1 MRGTTILVTFAV
13 LFALVAFVP
22 AGVRATTLTAS
33 PRVAPAECSE
43 LVVNGGFESG
53 TTGWQVKT
61 NGAVALVGAALPHTG
76 QFGAILGARNDA
88 QDELEQEM
96 NLSAGQG
103 VTLRLWWHMLTAET
117 THPRDTLDVS
127 VKSSGGQDV
136 SVIHITDGDT
146 PGTWQQAVIDLSS
159 YAGQSVRIKFRATT
173 DANRPTTF
181 YVDDVS
187 VQTCTGGTDTST
199 PSVTHSPSASVSPS
213 VTHTPSASVSPSVT
227 HTPSASVSPTSSST
241 PKARI
246 HLPHVSR

>member
-1 MRGTTILVTFAV
+1 MRGTTILATFAV
-13 LFALVAFVP
+13 LFALVSFVP
-22 AGVRATTLTAS
+22 AGIRATTLTAS
-33 PRVAPAECSE
+33 PRVAPAGCSE

-53 TTGWQVKT
+53 ATGWQIKT
-61 NGAVALVGAALPHTG
+61 NGAVALVGTALPHTG

-96 NLSAGQG
+96 NLPAGQG
-103 VTLRLWWHMLTAET
+103 VTLRLWWYMLTAET

-127 VKSSGGQDV
+127 VKFSGGQEV
-136 SVIHITDGDT
+136 GVLHITDGDT
-146 PGTWQQAVIDLSS
+146 PSAWQQAVIDLSS

-199 PSVTHSPSASVSPS
+199 PSVTH
-213 VTHTPSASVSPSVT
+213 TPSASVSPSVT
-227 HTPSASVSPTSSST
+227 HTPSASVSPTSTST
-241 PKARI
+241 PKTRI
-246 HLPHVSR
+246 YLPLLLR